1 MKNLFLLLAVV
12 LTLVSCSSDNDNNS
26 DSSAYNPPS
35 WIQGTWG
42 LEADQFSPEQPFYRF
57 TSNNVCQMQPGVTE
71 LCWKEI
77 IEFQPEVYSGS
88 DSSSSTTYQASLI
101 TANGVPTITLKFQK
115 VSASIILWVETS
127 SGDIELTKLD

>member
-1 MKNLFLLLAVV
+1 MAFLGQKPICSAVV
-12 LTLVSCSSDNDNNS
+12 L
-26 DSSAYNPPS
+26 
-35 WIQGTWG
+35 
-42 LEADQFSPEQPFYRF
+42 
-57 TSNNVCQMQPGVTE
+57 
-71 LCWKEI
+71 KEI